1 MFRVPE
7 VFTKIIYNSSD
18 CPDESNLHK
27 NPNLTHSL
35 SSQLAHSG
43 SLGSHSVY
51 GGKTSELGR
60 SFDIPLIGYVY
71 AMDRRHIKDAIKR
84 TWSNAGVE
92 VLPITNNYV
101 LLMTH

>member
-1 MFRVPE
+1 M
-7 VFTKIIYNSSD
+7 
-18 CPDESNLHK
+18 
-27 NPNLTHSL
+27 
-35 SSQLAHSG
+35 
-43 SLGSHSVY
+43 Y

-101 LLMTH
+101 FVVDLLIRATVYVLPTEAQ